1 MNTKRRPQRRI
12 LSVATIGLVMAMAT
26 LTWHRIGYGEPPSPP
41 PTPVKPLMR
50 MKLDT
55 TKSLLEAV
63 TLQDFERAQASANRL
78 RLLSLEAGWNVVQT
92 SRYEFESEQFR
103 RDADNIAAAAQRRD
117 AKGMAVN
124 YLALTIR
131 CFECHDHIR
140 SSSQQR

>member
-1 MNTKRRPQRRI
+1 M
-12 LSVATIGLVMAMAT
+12 IGLAPNIRKILPLAMIGLTAT
-26 LTWHRIGYGEPPSPP
+26 VAAVFSVRLVHSDAPEPIAPA
-41 PTPVKPLMR
+41 VQPLMR

-55 TKSLLEAV
+55 TKDLLEAV
-63 TLQDFERAQASANRL
+63 TLQDFDRATSAANRL

-103 RDADNIAAAAQRRD
+103 RDADSISAAAQRRD

-140 SSSQQR
+140 STTENR